1 MWGLNAADDSVILQ
15 GKSCKSSAAKLGAV
29 GQNCLPDTIR
39 GDSVNYTRHFKNLS
53 VNGFR
58 AYRDRSE
65 IIAELTIPVLSQH
78 FISAP
83 TQEESTLV

>member
-1 MWGLNAADDSVILQ
+1 MTPSFCKVRGVNHPQ
-15 GKSCKSSAAKLGAV
+15 QSC
-29 GQNCLPDTIR
+29 GQLDKTAFNDTIR
-39 GDSVNYTRHFKNLS
+39 GDGVNYTRHLKNLS

-58 AYRDRSE
+58 AYRDKDE
-65 IIAELTIPVLSQH
+65 VVADLTIPALSQH